1 MAHFAVILLTLL
13 PPLTCGAVLVQ
24 TVSLLRPEIE
34 WKDLVQGCP
43 WCITAESLDRIALP
57 QVWDALEYEEN
68 HFWGMAMV

>member
-34 WKDLVQGCP
+34 WKNLVQGCP
-43 WCITAESLDRIALP
+43 WCINAGSLDRIALP

-68 HFWGMAMV
+68 HFRGMAVV